1 MKIHTARFLSRS
13 SVAALALAA
22 VVPASQAWAQ
32 AEALP
37 EETVAA
43 EAAATGEEII
53 ITGSR
58 LGRDSF
64 NAPTPVNIVG
74 EERMDNLA
82 INNVA
87 DALNQLPSFRPITS
101 PSTNNFRAGSNI
113 GARTLDLRGLGT
125 TRTLVLIDGR
135 RTVPSTEEGRFDL
148 NSVPSIM
155 VQRSEVVTGGASAAY
170 GADAV
175 AGVVN
180 LILDTR
186 FDGIKGEASYGI
198 SEYGDAERVN
208 FGAVFGTDFAGG
220 RGHIVIGGEYSDE
233 DGIGG
238 AIERDWSSRFHGFIG
253 NPFWSSAGGNTDP
266 QNIAADN
273 ALFVLNQAGVI
284 TSRGLVNGAPT
295 PATALQGLQFNEQG
309 NLVPFQFGEFFNP
322 LAPGIQMIGG
332 DPSIQDV
339 YGCDKCPLLV
349 ATSHVSLLGHAEYDI
364 SDSVRL
370 KAEVAYSRVTGGPSF
385 GSTSLNYGTTAPIIV
400 RRDNAFLTPQVQ
412 AIMDD
417 AGFVTCANPAA
428 PTRNCSFELGRS
440 HAELGNAAYVSRN
453 RTWRGMLGLE
463 GDLANGWNWDVSYS
477 LGRTNGRMEGTGVRN
492 EVRWAQALDPVFAPA
507 GVAGIPEGTIVCR
520 STLTNPNNGCVPANV
535 LGPNTISPAVTAWVM
550 GDIWQT
556 RKFEQ
561 HAWAVNLR
569 GSLFENWAGDV
580 KFATGAE
587 YRIDKS
593 EGERDPFTASG
604 QTNAVNATI
613 LPPIT
618 QKVKE
623 AYLELGLPLIAD
635 SSVGSLDVDGA
646 LRYTDYSLSG
656 SAWTW
661 KLGAVWDI
669 SRALMVRVTRSR
681 DIRAP
686 NALELNPNTTTQRFP
701 LNDPKLNL
709 AYEIPSVFGGNP
721 DLELEKGDTFTAGAV
736 FQPGFVPN
744 FRLSVDY
751 YDIKVTG
758 AIDTISNA
766 IAIQLCRQGNPVVCT
781 IGPDDRITQ
790 LRSTY
795 QNVNTLK
802 ARGFEGVMN
811 YLVELGGESALNF
824 NVNANYVTKL
834 ETQLATGQVR
844 DFAGVTGNFGAITNL
859 VGVPRWRADA
869 VITYDNPLFSLTAH
883 GRYIPSALLSRDHI
897 GPGEPGYSV
906 DWVANVT
913 VPGDFRQSI
922 SDNSVD
928 SRFYLDLTA
937 SVKLYGPEGEDG
949 IELFGG
955 IDNVF
960 DKDPPSNLRFIGN
973 GLYFDS
979 IGRYYKVGV
988 RFEM

>member
-1 MKIHTARFLSRS
+1 MKFHAARFLSRS

-22 VVPASQAWAQ
+22 FIPASQAWAQ
-32 AEALP
+32 DEALP
-37 EETVAA
+37 EETAVAD
-43 EAAATGEEII
+43 AAATGEEII

-74 EERMDNLA
+74 AERMDNLA

-113 GARTLDLRGLGT
+113 GARLLDLRGLGA
-125 TRTLVLIDGR
+125 TRTLVLVDGR

-186 FDGIKGEASYGI
+186 FNGIKGEASYGI

-220 RGHIVIGGEYSDE
+220 RGHFVIGGEYSDE

-238 AIERDWSSRFHGFIG
+238 ALDRDWSSKFHGFIG
-253 NPFWSSAGGNTDP
+253 NPFWSSAGGNTNP

-273 ALFVLNQAGVI
+273 ALFVLNPSGVI
-284 TSRGLVNGAPT
+284 TAKGP
-295 PATALQGLQFNEQG
+295 LQGLQFNEDG

-322 LAPGIQMIGG
+322 NAPGIQMIGG

-349 ATSHVSLLGHAEYDI
+349 ATSHVSLLGHAEYEI
-364 SDSVRL
+364 SDSVRI
-370 KAEVAYSRVTGGPSF
+370 KAELAYSRVIGGPSA
-385 GSTSLNYGTTAPIIV
+385 GSTSLNYGTTAPITIL
-400 RRDNAFLTPQVQ
+400 RDNPYLTPQVQ
-412 AIMDD
+412 GLMDD
-417 AGFVTCANPAA
+417 AGIT
-428 PTRNCSFELGRS
+428 SFTMGRS
-440 HAELGNAAYVSRN
+440 HTELGNATYVSRN
-453 RTWRGMLGLE
+453 RTWRGMLGLD
-463 GDLANGWNWDVSYS
+463 GDLENGWKWDVSYS
-477 LGRTNGRMEGTGVRN
+477 LGRTNGRMEGEGVRN
-492 EVRWAQALDPVFAPA
+492 EVRWAQARDVVLAPA

-520 STLTNPNNGCVPANV
+520 STLANPNNGCVPTNV
-535 LGPNTISPAVTAWVM
+535 MGPNKISDGARAWVM
-550 GDIWQT
+550 GEIWQT
-556 RKFEQ
+556 RLFEQ

-569 GSLFENWAGDV
+569 GSLFDNWAGAV

-613 LPPIT
+613 LPPTT

-623 AYLELGLPLIAD
+623 AYIELGVPLIAD
-635 SSVGSLDVDGA
+635 SAVGSLDIDGA

-656 SAWTW
+656 NAWTW
-661 KLGAVWDI
+661 KLGAVWDV
-669 SRALMVRVTRSR
+669 SDALMFRVTRSR

-721 DLELEKGDTFTAGAV
+721 NLELEKGDTFTAGV
-736 FQPGFVPN
+736 VLQPSFVPN

-766 IAIQLCRQGNPVVCT
+766 IAIQLCRQGNTAVCT

-811 YLVELGGESALNF
+811 YLVELGNENVVNF
-824 NVNANYVTKL
+824 NVNANYVDKL
-834 ETQLATGQVR
+834 ETQLPTGQLR

-859 VGVPRWRADA
+859 VGVPRWRASA
-869 VITYDNPLFSLTAH
+869 VVTYENPLFSLTAH

-906 DWVANVT
+906 NWVAT
-913 VPGDFRQSI
+913 PADPRQSI

-960 DKDPPSNLRFIGN
+960 DKDPPSNLQFIGN